1 MPDGKGGIERGT
13 GLDMVCCAL
22 WDVKGGD
29 GPQLVPLPKA
39 LC

>member
-1 MPDGKGGIERGT
+1 MPDGKGGIESGT